1 MRAPT
6 DYIIVS
12 SDSRLD
18 DTIKFGTLELYVP
31 INEPNWTQA
40 ARTKMMVVGVS
51 ETTEEVN
58 VGEMVWINFNSALNE
73 ANSVYN
79 GDEIYIKVAAKGDRY
94 VGDVYA
100 AERDGKIVPVFDWVL
115 VEPMVLSESSS
126 MLIMPDQKSRKS
138 ENFGT
143 IKYIGK
149 NKIGLNVGDMV
160 GFSDEDAFE
169 NDFNGEKL
177 YTIKLDR
184 ILTTIEL

>member
-18 DTIKFGTLELYVP
+18 DKVKFGSLELYVP
-31 INEPNWTQA
+31 VNEPNWTQA

-51 ETTEEVN
+51 ETTQEVS

-73 ANSVYN
+73 SKSVMDGNSVT
-79 GDEIYIKVAAKGDRY
+79 IKVAAKGDKY
-94 VGDVYA
+94 SGDVYA
-100 AERDGKIVPVFDWVL
+100 VEREGKIVPVFDWVL
-115 VEPMVLSESSS
+115 VDPMLLETSST
-126 MLIMPDQKSRKS
+126 LLLPDQKPKKS

-143 IKYIGK
+143 VRYVGR
-149 NKIGLNVGDMV
+149 NDIGLSDGVMV

-169 NDFNGEKL
+169 NDFNGEVL

-184 ILTTIEL
+184 ILTTIEP